1 MRAFLDP
8 AFRREFRGIPPTD
21 AEPLPTFD
29 ARRFGAHPGLNRLPP
44 RVRLLADPDAPAPAP
59 SPKPLLRRKNPPMT
73 AAQRSASQRAIWK
86 NSVRSW
92 LISKDVKSATQDWEI
107 PRADEK
113 ILLEW
118 FDAIDID
125 RNGSVDAAEI
135 RALLAANLVA
145 CSPARLEA
153 LFQAAGKRVDQEL
166 TMHDFVKVMHRGG
179 TAALFLKEFTPV
191 QKNGAK
197 AAEKAKERAK
207 EKAKPKAPALQRN
220 SSSKSSTGTS
230 GGGGGGLGSNRPSH
244 ESDDAYFIPG
254 ANGNGGYGN
263 GSGYADGS
271 SGNDKPPAI
280 DDDEMR
286 PLNEMR
292 SDGDLAVLTYRRQ
305 RVLTDVRDPS
315 KRGAFATRES
325 FLSKYI
331 PGALPAYRER
341 WATKTAEWSEKDEEA
356 FFALTDAE
364 RAGAADGTFFKQQYD
379 VMKAEE
385 EEIEREIREREEAGK
400 ELPPLVLQVPKPR
413 SPNNVYAGAGHRV
426 LADPVERVS
435 PRSNLRGS
443 VSLPALQTR
452 S

>member
-1 MRAFLDP
+1 MSS
-8 AFRREFRGIPPTD
+8 RRRGT
-21 AEPLPTFD
+21 
-29 ARRFGAHPGLNRLPP
+29 G
-44 RVRLLADPDAPAPAP
+44 
-59 SPKPLLRRKNPPMT
+59 
-73 AAQRSASQRAIWK
+73 RS
-86 NSVRSW
+86 
-92 LISKDVKSATQDWEI
+92 
-107 PRADEK
+107 RADEK

-179 TAALFLKEFTPV
+179 AAALFLKEFTPV

-220 SSSKSSTGTS
+220 SSSKSSVGTS

-263 GSGYADGS
+263 GGGYADGS

-315 KRGAFATRES
+315 KARRVRDARAFYPST
-325 FLSKYI
+325 
-331 PGALPAYRER
+331 YRVR
-341 WATKTAEWSEKDEEA
+341 CPRIGS
-356 FFALTDAE
+356 
-364 RAGAADGTFFKQQYD
+364 AGRPRRPNG
-379 VMKAEE
+379 
-385 EEIEREIREREEAGK
+385 
-400 ELPPLVLQVPKPR
+400 PKR
-413 SPNNVYAGAGHRV
+413 MRRRFSR
-426 LADPVERVS
+426 
-435 PRSNLRGS
+435 
-443 VSLPALQTR
+443 
-452 S
+452 